1 MCSGP
6 GLICRTAVL
15 LVRLALAFWVGGAAL
30 FVITSVAEQR
40 HPRFDS
46 VVRDELATIR
56 FPLYYQ
62 FGWACLA
69 VAGVASLVAMAHPS
83 LRRRMLLVLAGIIL
97 SASIALG
104 DYVLVYG
111 PLQKLIDPPGQV
123 RNQEFITL
131 HNRSRMINEVHLS
144 IALLAVVFASWPAK
158 PSVPDSA
165 KIETSVP

>member
-1 MCSGP
+1 MRSGP

-62 FGWACLA
+62 FGWGCLA
-69 VAGVASLVAMAHPS
+69 IAGVAALVAMAHPS
-83 LRRRMLLVLAGIIL
+83 FKRRMTLVLAGIIL
-97 SASIALG
+97 STVIAMG
-104 DYVLVYG
+104 DYFLVYR

-123 RNQEFITL
+123 RNQDFITL
-131 HNRSRMINEVHLS
+131 HNRSRVINEVHLS
-144 IALLAVVFASWPAK
+144 IALLAVVFASWPAM
-158 PSVPDSA
+158 PLSADSA
-165 KIETSVP
+165 TMKDPVA